1 MFIDAK
7 GKPCPQ
13 PVILAI
19 RALDA
24 LQAGETLQV
33 QVDNEAAVENLK
45 RMALKKGAAADV
57 KADGSC
63 WIVEIVPAG
72 APAAQSGA
80 GLSGAVATGGAQS
93 GAGLSGAVATGGA
106 QSGAGLSGAVAT
118 GGAQRGAALSGA
130 VATGGAQS
138 GAALSGAVATGGAK
152 SGAALS
158 GGAQSSLSAEEQA
171 QQICA
176 VPARGPVVVAIGSAE
191 MGNGDPKLGK
201 ILMKS
206 FLYSLTQLDALPQTV
221 LFFNG
226 GVRMTTEGSESI
238 EDLKA
243 LEAQGV
249 EILSCGTCLD
259 FYGLKDKLRVG
270 GITNMYV
277 IAQTMAEAGNV
288 VKI

>member
-45 RMALKKGAAADV
+45 RMAQKKGAAADV

-72 APAAQSGA
+72 APAAQSGV

-93 GAGLSGAVATGGA
+93 GAGLSG
-106 QSGAGLSGAVAT
+106 
-118 GGAQRGAALSGA
+118 
-130 VATGGAQS
+130 GAQS
-138 GAALSGAVATGGAK
+138 GAALSN
-152 SGAALS
+152 
-158 GGAQSSLSAEEQA
+158 GAQSSLSAEEQA

>member
-13 PVILAI
+13 PVILAM
-19 RALDA
+19 RALGGLKD
-24 LQAGETLQV
+24 GETLQV

-45 RMALKKGAAADV
+45 RMAQKNGAAVQV
-57 KADGSC
+57 KADGAN
-63 WIVEIVPAG
+63 WTVEIVPADSVAG
-72 APAAQSGA
+72 AGGGTGSADAAQA
-80 GLSGAVATGGAQS
+80 GQS
-93 GAGLSGAVATGGA
+93 AGK
-106 QSGAGLSGAVAT
+106 QAG
-118 GGAQRGAALSGA
+118 QAAL
-130 VATGGAQS
+130 AQA
-138 GAALSGAVATGGAK
+138 G
-152 SGAALS
+152 
-158 GGAQSSLSAEEQA
+158 QSAEEQA
-171 QQICA
+171 RQICA
-176 VPARGPVVVAIGSAE
+176 MPARGPVVVAVGSAE
-191 MGNGDPKLGK
+191 MGNGDPRLGR

-206 FLYSLTQLDALPQTV
+206 FLYSLTQLDELPQTV

-243 LEAQGV
+243 LESQGV

-259 FYGLKDKLRVG
+259 FYGLKDKLLVG

-277 IAQTMAEAGNV
+277 IAQTMAGAGNV

>member
-13 PVILAI
+13 PVILAM
-19 RALDA
+19 RALGGLKD
-24 LQAGETLQV
+24 GETLQV

-45 RMALKKGAAADV
+45 RMAQKNGAAVQV
-57 KADGSC
+57 KADGAN
-63 WIVEIVPAG
+63 WTVEIVPADSVAG
-72 APAAQSGA
+72 AGGGTGSADAAQA
-80 GLSGAVATGGAQS
+80 GQSAEEQTGQSALAQ
-93 GAGLSGAVATGGA
+93 AG
-106 QSGAGLSGAVAT
+106 Q
-118 GGAQRGAALSGA
+118 
-130 VATGGAQS
+130 
-138 GAALSGAVATGGAK
+138 
-152 SGAALS
+152 
-158 GGAQSSLSAEEQA
+158 SAEEQA
-171 QQICA
+171 RQICA
-176 VPARGPVVVAIGSAE
+176 MPARGPVVVAVGSAE
-191 MGNGDPKLGK
+191 MGNGDPRLGR

-206 FLYSLTQLDALPQTV
+206 FLYSLTQLDELPQTV

-243 LEAQGV
+243 LESQGV

-259 FYGLKDKLRVG
+259 FYGLKDKLLMG

-277 IAQTMAEAGNV
+277 IAQTMAGAGNV

>member
-45 RMALKKGAAADV
+45 RMAQKKGAAADV

-93 GAGLSGAVATGGA
+93 S
-106 QSGAGLSGAVAT
+106 
-118 GGAQRGAALSGA
+118 
-130 VATGGAQS
+130 
-138 GAALSGAVATGGAK
+138 
-152 SGAALS
+152 AALS

>member
-1 MFIDAK
+1 M
-7 GKPCPQ
+7 
-13 PVILAI
+13 
-19 RALDA
+19 
-24 LQAGETLQV
+24 

-93 GAGLSGAVATGGA
+93 GAGLSGG
-106 QSGAGLSGAVAT
+106 
-118 GGAQRGAALSGA
+118 
-130 VATGGAQS
+130 
-138 GAALSGAVATGGAK
+138 VATGGAK

>member
-13 PVILAI
+13 PVILAM
-19 RALDA
+19 RALGGLKEGD
-24 LQAGETLQV
+24 TLQV

-45 RMALKKGAAADV
+45 RMAQKNGAAVQV
-57 KADGSC
+57 KADGAN
-63 WIVEIVPAG
+63 WTVEI
-72 APAAQSGA
+72 APADSVAAADGDAGSADAADGGA
-80 GLSGAVATGGAQS
+80 GSAAAGGGAGSSDEAKTGQS
-93 GAGLSGAVATGGA
+93 AGKQAGQAVLAQTG
-106 QSGAGLSGAVAT
+106 Q
-118 GGAQRGAALSGA
+118 
-130 VATGGAQS
+130 
-138 GAALSGAVATGGAK
+138 
-152 SGAALS
+152 
-158 GGAQSSLSAEEQA
+158 SAEEQA
-171 QQICA
+171 RQICA
-176 VPARGPVVVAIGSAE
+176 MPARGPVVVAVGSAE
-191 MGNGDPKLGK
+191 MGNGDPRLGR

-206 FLYSLTQLDALPQTV
+206 FLYSLTQLEELPQTV

-243 LEAQGV
+243 LESQGV

-259 FYGLKDKLRVG
+259 FYGLKDKLLVG

-277 IAQTMAEAGNV
+277 IAQTMAGAGNV

>member
-45 RMALKKGAAADV
+45 RMAQKKGAAADV

-80 GLSGAVATGGAQS
+80 G
-93 GAGLSGAVATGGA
+93 
-106 QSGAGLSGAVAT
+106 
-118 GGAQRGAALSGA
+118 LSGA

-176 VPARGPVVVAIGSAE
+176 VPARGPVVVAIGSSE

-259 FYGLKDKLRVG
+259 FYGLKDKLCVG

>member
-45 RMALKKGAAADV
+45 RMAQKKGAAADV

-93 GAGLSGAVATGGA
+93 GA
-106 QSGAGLSGAVAT
+106 
-118 GGAQRGAALSGA
+118 
-130 VATGGAQS
+130 
-138 GAALSGAVATGGAK
+138 
-152 SGAALS
+152 ALS

-176 VPARGPVVVAIGSAE
+176 VPARGPVVVVIGSAE

-206 FLYSLTQLDALPQTV
+206 VLYSLTQLDELPQTV

-259 FYGLKDKLRVG
+259 FYGLKDKLCVG

-277 IAQTMAEAGNV
+277 IAQTMAEADNV

>member
-13 PVILAI
+13 PVILAM
-19 RALDA
+19 RALGGLKD
-24 LQAGETLQV
+24 GDTLQV

-45 RMALKKGAAADV
+45 RMAQKNGAAVQV
-57 KADGSC
+57 KADGAN
-63 WIVEIVPAG
+63 WTVEIVPADSVAG
-72 APAAQSGA
+72 AGGGTGSADAAQA
-80 GLSGAVATGGAQS
+80 GQSAEEQTGQSALAQ
-93 GAGLSGAVATGGA
+93 AG
-106 QSGAGLSGAVAT
+106 Q
-118 GGAQRGAALSGA
+118 
-130 VATGGAQS
+130 
-138 GAALSGAVATGGAK
+138 
-152 SGAALS
+152 
-158 GGAQSSLSAEEQA
+158 SAEEQA
-171 QQICA
+171 RQICA
-176 VPARGPVVVAIGSAE
+176 MPARGPVVVAVGSAE
-191 MGNGDPKLGK
+191 MGNGDPRLGR

-206 FLYSLTQLDALPQTV
+206 FLYSLTQLDELPQTV

-243 LEAQGV
+243 LESQGV

-259 FYGLKDKLRVG
+259 FYGLKDKLLVG

-277 IAQTMAEAGNV
+277 IAQTMAGAGNV

>member
-13 PVILAI
+13 PVILAM
-19 RALDA
+19 RALGGLKD
-24 LQAGETLQV
+24 GDTLQV

-45 RMALKKGAAADV
+45 RMAQKNGAAVQV
-57 KADGSC
+57 KADGAN
-63 WIVEIVPAG
+63 WTVEI
-72 APAAQSGA
+72 APADSVAAADGDAGSADAADGGA
-80 GLSGAVATGGAQS
+80 GSSDEAKTGQSAGKQAGQAVLAQTGQ
-93 GAGLSGAVATGGA
+93 
-106 QSGAGLSGAVAT
+106 
-118 GGAQRGAALSGA
+118 
-130 VATGGAQS
+130 
-138 GAALSGAVATGGAK
+138 
-152 SGAALS
+152 
-158 GGAQSSLSAEEQA
+158 SAEEQA
-171 QQICA
+171 RQICA
-176 VPARGPVVVAIGSAE
+176 MPARGPVVVAVGSAE
-191 MGNGDPKLGK
+191 MGNGDPRLGR

-206 FLYSLTQLDALPQTV
+206 FLYSLTQLDELPQTV

-243 LEAQGV
+243 LESQGV

-259 FYGLKDKLRVG
+259 FYGLKDKLLVG

-277 IAQTMAEAGNV
+277 IAQTMAGAGNV

>member
-93 GAGLSGAVATGGA
+93 GAGLSGG
-106 QSGAGLSGAVAT
+106 
-118 GGAQRGAALSGA
+118 
-130 VATGGAQS
+130 
-138 GAALSGAVATGGAK
+138 VATGGAK

-206 FLYSLTQLDALPQTV
+206 FLYSLTQLDALPQTM

-277 IAQTMAEAGNV
+277 IAQTMAEASNV

>member
-45 RMALKKGAAADV
+45 RMAQKKGAAADV

-72 APAAQSGA
+72 ATAAQSGA
-80 GLSGAVATGGAQS
+80 GLSGAVATGGAQ
-93 GAGLSGAVATGGA
+93 
-106 QSGAGLSGAVAT
+106 
-118 GGAQRGAALSGA
+118 
-130 VATGGAQS
+130 
-138 GAALSGAVATGGAK
+138 

-176 VPARGPVVVAIGSAE
+176 APARGPVVVAIGSAE

>member
-45 RMALKKGAAADV
+45 RMAQKKGAAADV

-93 GAGLSGAVATGGA
+93 GA
-106 QSGAGLSGAVAT
+106 
-118 GGAQRGAALSGA
+118 
-130 VATGGAQS
+130 
-138 GAALSGAVATGGAK
+138 
-152 SGAALS
+152 ALS

-176 VPARGPVVVAIGSAE
+176 VPARGPVVVVIGSAE

-206 FLYSLTQLDALPQTV
+206 FLYSLTQLDELPQTV

-259 FYGLKDKLRVG
+259 FYGLKDKLCVG

>member
-13 PVILAI
+13 PVILAM
-19 RALDA
+19 RALGGLKD
-24 LQAGETLQV
+24 GDTLQV

-45 RMALKKGAAADV
+45 RMAQKNGAAVQV
-57 KADGSC
+57 KADGAN
-63 WIVEIVPAG
+63 WTVEIVPADSESAADGG
-72 APAAQSGA
+72 AGFADAVEGGVGSADVAQSGQSA
-80 GLSGAVATGGAQS
+80 GKQAGQAVLAQ
-93 GAGLSGAVATGGA
+93 AG
-106 QSGAGLSGAVAT
+106 Q
-118 GGAQRGAALSGA
+118 
-130 VATGGAQS
+130 
-138 GAALSGAVATGGAK
+138 
-152 SGAALS
+152 
-158 GGAQSSLSAEEQA
+158 SAEEQA
-171 QQICA
+171 RQICA
-176 VPARGPVVVAIGSAE
+176 IPARGPVVVAVGSAE
-191 MGNGDPKLGK
+191 MGNGDPRLGR

-206 FLYSLTQLDALPQTV
+206 FLYSLTQLDELPQTV

-243 LEAQGV
+243 LESQGV

-259 FYGLKDKLRVG
+259 FYGLKDKLLVG

-277 IAQTMAEAGNV
+277 IAQTMAGAGNV

>member
-13 PVILAI
+13 PVILAM
-19 RALDA
+19 RALGGLKD
-24 LQAGETLQV
+24 GETLQV

-45 RMALKKGAAADV
+45 RMAQKNGAAVQV
-57 KADGSC
+57 KAEGAN
-63 WIVEIVPAG
+63 WTVEIVPADSVAG
-72 APAAQSGA
+72 AGGGASSADAADGGTGSADAAQA
-80 GLSGAVATGGAQS
+80 GQSAEEQTGQSALAQ
-93 GAGLSGAVATGGA
+93 AG
-106 QSGAGLSGAVAT
+106 Q
-118 GGAQRGAALSGA
+118 
-130 VATGGAQS
+130 
-138 GAALSGAVATGGAK
+138 
-152 SGAALS
+152 
-158 GGAQSSLSAEEQA
+158 SAEEQA
-171 QQICA
+171 RQICA
-176 VPARGPVVVAIGSAE
+176 MPARGPVVVAVGSAE
-191 MGNGDPKLGK
+191 MGNGDPRLGR

-206 FLYSLTQLDALPQTV
+206 FLYSLTQLDELPQTV

-243 LEAQGV
+243 LESQGV

-259 FYGLKDKLRVG
+259 FYGLKDKLLVG

-277 IAQTMAEAGNV
+277 IAQTMAGAGNV

>member
-1 MFIDAK
+1 
-7 GKPCPQ
+7 
-13 PVILAI
+13 
-19 RALDA
+19 
-24 LQAGETLQV
+24 
-33 QVDNEAAVENLK
+33 
-45 RMALKKGAAADV
+45 
-57 KADGSC
+57 
-63 WIVEIVPAG
+63 
-72 APAAQSGA
+72 
-80 GLSGAVATGGAQS
+80 
-93 GAGLSGAVATGGA
+93 
-106 QSGAGLSGAVAT
+106 
-118 GGAQRGAALSGA
+118 
-130 VATGGAQS
+130 
-138 GAALSGAVATGGAK
+138 
-152 SGAALS
+152 
-158 GGAQSSLSAEEQA
+158 
-171 QQICA
+171 
-176 VPARGPVVVAIGSAE
+176 
-191 MGNGDPKLGK
+191 
-201 ILMKS
+201 MKS

>member
-45 RMALKKGAAADV
+45 RMAQKKGVAADV
-57 KADGSC
+57 KADCSC

-72 APAAQSGA
+72 APAAQSGV

-93 GAGLSGAVATGGA
+93 GAGLSG
-106 QSGAGLSGAVAT
+106 
-118 GGAQRGAALSGA
+118 
-130 VATGGAQS
+130 GAQS
-138 GAALSGAVATGGAK
+138 GAALSN
-152 SGAALS
+152 
-158 GGAQSSLSAEEQA
+158 GAQSSLSAEEQA

>member
-13 PVILAI
+13 PVILAM
-19 RALDA
+19 RALGGLKD
-24 LQAGETLQV
+24 GDTLQV

-45 RMALKKGAAADV
+45 RMAQKNGAAVQV
-57 KADGSC
+57 KADGAN
-63 WIVEIVPAG
+63 WTVEIVPADSVAG
-72 APAAQSGA
+72 AGGGTGSADAAQVG
-80 GLSGAVATGGAQS
+80 Q
-93 GAGLSGAVATGGA
+93 
-106 QSGAGLSGAVAT
+106 
-118 GGAQRGAALSGA
+118 
-130 VATGGAQS
+130 
-138 GAALSGAVATGGAK
+138 
-152 SGAALS
+152 
-158 GGAQSSLSAEEQA
+158 SAEEQA
-171 QQICA
+171 RQICA
-176 VPARGPVVVAIGSAE
+176 MPARGPVVVAVGSAE
-191 MGNGDPKLGK
+191 MGNGDPRLGR

-206 FLYSLTQLDALPQTV
+206 FLYSLTQLDELPQTV

-243 LEAQGV
+243 LESQGV

-259 FYGLKDKLRVG
+259 FYGLKDKLLVG

-277 IAQTMAEAGNV
+277 IAQTMAGAGNV

>member
-13 PVILAI
+13 PVILAM
-19 RALDA
+19 RALGGLKEGD
-24 LQAGETLQV
+24 TLQV

-45 RMALKKGAAADV
+45 RMAQKNGAAVQV
-57 KADGSC
+57 KADGAN
-63 WIVEIVPAG
+63 WTVEIVPADSVAG
-72 APAAQSGA
+72 AGGGTGSADAAQA
-80 GLSGAVATGGAQS
+80 GQSAEEQTGQSALAQ
-93 GAGLSGAVATGGA
+93 AG
-106 QSGAGLSGAVAT
+106 Q
-118 GGAQRGAALSGA
+118 
-130 VATGGAQS
+130 
-138 GAALSGAVATGGAK
+138 
-152 SGAALS
+152 
-158 GGAQSSLSAEEQA
+158 SAEEQA
-171 QQICA
+171 RQICA
-176 VPARGPVVVAIGSAE
+176 MPARGPVVVAVGSAE
-191 MGNGDPKLGK
+191 MGNGDPRLGR

-206 FLYSLTQLDALPQTV
+206 FLYSLTQLDELPQTV

-243 LEAQGV
+243 LESQGV

-259 FYGLKDKLRVG
+259 FYGLKDKLLVG

-277 IAQTMAEAGNV
+277 IAQTMAGAGNV

>member
-45 RMALKKGAAADV
+45 RMAQKKGAAADV
-57 KADGSC
+57 KADGSS

-80 GLSGAVATGGAQS
+80 GLSGAVATGG
-93 GAGLSGAVATGGA
+93 V
-106 QSGAGLSGAVAT
+106 
-118 GGAQRGAALSGA
+118 
-130 VATGGAQS
+130 QS
-138 GAALSGAVATGGAK
+138 GAALSN
-152 SGAALS
+152 
-158 GGAQSSLSAEEQA
+158 GAQSSLSAEEQA

>member
-13 PVILAI
+13 PVILAM
-19 RALDA
+19 RALGGLKD
-24 LQAGETLQV
+24 GETLQV

-45 RMALKKGAAADV
+45 RMAQKNGAAVQV
-57 KADGSC
+57 KADGAN
-63 WIVEIVPAG
+63 WTVEIVPADSV
-72 APAAQSGA
+72 SGA
-80 GLSGAVATGGAQS
+80 GGGTGSADAVEGGAGS
-93 GAGLSGAVATGGA
+93 ADAADGGAGSADAA
-106 QSGAGLSGAVAT
+106 QAGQSAGKQAGQSAKEQA
-118 GGAQRGAALSGA
+118 GQAALTQAG
-130 VATGGAQS
+130 Q
-138 GAALSGAVATGGAK
+138 
-152 SGAALS
+152 
-158 GGAQSSLSAEEQA
+158 SAEEQA
-171 QQICA
+171 RQICA
-176 VPARGPVVVAIGSAE
+176 MPARGPVVVAVGSAE
-191 MGNGDPKLGK
+191 MGNGDPRLGR

-206 FLYSLTQLDALPQTV
+206 FLYSLTQLEELPQTV

-243 LEAQGV
+243 LESQGV

-259 FYGLKDKLRVG
+259 FYGLKDKLLVG

-277 IAQTMAEAGNV
+277 IAQTMAGAGNV

>member
-13 PVILAI
+13 PVILAM
-19 RALDA
+19 RALGGLKD
-24 LQAGETLQV
+24 GETLQV

-45 RMALKKGAAADV
+45 RMAQKNGAAVQV
-57 KADGSC
+57 KADGAN
-63 WIVEIVPAG
+63 WTVEIVPADSVSATDGG
-72 APAAQSGA
+72 AGSADAVEGGAGSADAAQA
-80 GLSGAVATGGAQS
+80 GQSAEEQTGQSALAQ
-93 GAGLSGAVATGGA
+93 AG
-106 QSGAGLSGAVAT
+106 Q
-118 GGAQRGAALSGA
+118 
-130 VATGGAQS
+130 
-138 GAALSGAVATGGAK
+138 
-152 SGAALS
+152 
-158 GGAQSSLSAEEQA
+158 SAEEQA
-171 QQICA
+171 RQICA
-176 VPARGPVVVAIGSAE
+176 MPARGPVVVAVGSAE
-191 MGNGDPKLGK
+191 MGNGDPRLGR

-206 FLYSLTQLDALPQTV
+206 FLYSLTQLDELPQTV

-243 LEAQGV
+243 LESQGV

-259 FYGLKDKLRVG
+259 FYGLKDKLLVG

-277 IAQTMAEAGNV
+277 IAQTMAGAGNV

>member
-13 PVILAI
+13 PVILAM
-19 RALDA
+19 RALGGLKD
-24 LQAGETLQV
+24 GETLQV

-45 RMALKKGAAADV
+45 RMAQKNGAAVQV
-57 KADGSC
+57 KADGAN
-63 WIVEIVPAG
+63 WTVEI
-72 APAAQSGA
+72 APADSVAAADGDAGSADAADGGA
-80 GLSGAVATGGAQS
+80 GSAAADGGAGS
-93 GAGLSGAVATGGA
+93 SDEAKTG
-106 QSGAGLSGAVAT
+106 Q
-118 GGAQRGAALSGA
+118 
-130 VATGGAQS
+130 
-138 GAALSGAVATGGAK
+138 
-152 SGAALS
+152 
-158 GGAQSSLSAEEQA
+158 SAEEQA
-171 QQICA
+171 RQICA
-176 VPARGPVVVAIGSAE
+176 MPARGPVVVAVGSAE
-191 MGNGDPKLGK
+191 MGNGDPRLGR

-206 FLYSLTQLDALPQTV
+206 FLYSLTQLDELPQTV

-243 LEAQGV
+243 LESQGV

-259 FYGLKDKLRVG
+259 FYGLKDKLLVG

-277 IAQTMAEAGNV
+277 IAQTMAGAGNV

>member
-93 GAGLSGAVATGGA
+93 GAGLSGG
-106 QSGAGLSGAVAT
+106 
-118 GGAQRGAALSGA
+118 
-130 VATGGAQS
+130 
-138 GAALSGAVATGGAK
+138 VATGGAK

>member
-63 WIVEIVPAG
+63 WIVEIVTAG

-80 GLSGAVATGGAQS
+80 GLSGAVATGGAQ
-93 GAGLSGAVATGGA
+93 
-106 QSGAGLSGAVAT
+106 
-118 GGAQRGAALSGA
+118 
-130 VATGGAQS
+130 
-138 GAALSGAVATGGAK
+138 

>member
-13 PVILAI
+13 PVILAM
-19 RALDA
+19 RALGGLKD
-24 LQAGETLQV
+24 GDTLQV

-45 RMALKKGAAADV
+45 RMAQKNGAAVQV
-57 KADGSC
+57 KADGAN
-63 WIVEIVPAG
+63 WTVEIVPADSVSAADGG
-72 APAAQSGA
+72 AGSADAVEGGVGSADAVEGGAGFADAADGGAGSADAAQA
-80 GLSGAVATGGAQS
+80 GQ
-93 GAGLSGAVATGGA
+93 
-106 QSGAGLSGAVAT
+106 
-118 GGAQRGAALSGA
+118 
-130 VATGGAQS
+130 
-138 GAALSGAVATGGAK
+138 
-152 SGAALS
+152 
-158 GGAQSSLSAEEQA
+158 SAEEQA
-171 QQICA
+171 RQICA
-176 VPARGPVVVAIGSAE
+176 MPARGPVVVAVGSAE
-191 MGNGDPKLGK
+191 MGNGDPRLGR

-206 FLYSLTQLDALPQTV
+206 FLYSLTQLDELPQTV

-243 LEAQGV
+243 LESQGV

-259 FYGLKDKLRVG
+259 FYGLKDKLLVG

-277 IAQTMAEAGNV
+277 IAQTMAGAGNV

>member
-13 PVILAI
+13 PVILAM
-19 RALDA
+19 RALGGLKD
-24 LQAGETLQV
+24 GETLQV

-45 RMALKKGAAADV
+45 RMAQKNGAAVQV
-57 KADGSC
+57 KADGAN
-63 WIVEIVPAG
+63 WTVEI
-72 APAAQSGA
+72 APADSVAAADGDAGSADAADGGA
-80 GLSGAVATGGAQS
+80 GSSDEAKTGQSAGKQAGQAVLAQTGQ
-93 GAGLSGAVATGGA
+93 
-106 QSGAGLSGAVAT
+106 
-118 GGAQRGAALSGA
+118 
-130 VATGGAQS
+130 
-138 GAALSGAVATGGAK
+138 
-152 SGAALS
+152 
-158 GGAQSSLSAEEQA
+158 SAEEQA
-171 QQICA
+171 RQICA
-176 VPARGPVVVAIGSAE
+176 MPARGPVVVAVGSAE
-191 MGNGDPKLGK
+191 MGNGDPRLGR

-206 FLYSLTQLDALPQTV
+206 FLYSLTQLEELPQTV

-243 LEAQGV
+243 LESQGV

-259 FYGLKDKLRVG
+259 FYGLKDKLLVG

-277 IAQTMAEAGNV
+277 IAQTMAGAGNV

>member
-45 RMALKKGAAADV
+45 RMAQKKGAAADV

-72 APAAQSGA
+72 ATAAQSGA
-80 GLSGAVATGGAQS
+80 G
-93 GAGLSGAVATGGA
+93 
-106 QSGAGLSGAVAT
+106 
-118 GGAQRGAALSGA
+118 LSGA

-138 GAALSGAVATGGAK
+138 GAALSGAVATGGAQ

-171 QQICA
+171 QQICG
-176 VPARGPVVVAIGSAE
+176 VPTRGPVVVAIGSSE

-206 FLYSLTQLDALPQTV
+206 FLYSLTQLDELPQTV

>member
-13 PVILAI
+13 PVILAM
-19 RALDA
+19 RALGGLKD
-24 LQAGETLQV
+24 GDTLQV

-45 RMALKKGAAADV
+45 RMAQKNGAAV
-57 KADGSC
+57 QVRADGAN
-63 WIVEIVPAG
+63 WTVEIVPADSESAADGG
-72 APAAQSGA
+72 AGFADAVEGGVGSADAADGGAGSADVAQSGQSA
-80 GLSGAVATGGAQS
+80 GKQ
-93 GAGLSGAVATGGA
+93 AG
-106 QSGAGLSGAVAT
+106 Q
-118 GGAQRGAALSGA
+118 AAL
-130 VATGGAQS
+130 AQA
-138 GAALSGAVATGGAK
+138 G
-152 SGAALS
+152 
-158 GGAQSSLSAEEQA
+158 QSAEEQA
-171 QQICA
+171 RQICA
-176 VPARGPVVVAIGSAE
+176 MPARGPVVVAVCSAE
-191 MGNGDPKLGK
+191 MGNGDPRLGR

-206 FLYSLTQLDALPQTV
+206 FLYSLTQLDELPQTV

-243 LEAQGV
+243 LESQGV

-259 FYGLKDKLRVG
+259 FYGLKDKLLVG

-277 IAQTMAEAGNV
+277 IAQTMAGAGNV

>member
-13 PVILAI
+13 PVILAM
-19 RALDA
+19 RALGGLKD
-24 LQAGETLQV
+24 GETLQV

-45 RMALKKGAAADV
+45 RMAQKNGAAVQV
-57 KADGSC
+57 KADGAN
-63 WIVEIVPAG
+63 WTVEIVPADSVSATDGG
-72 APAAQSGA
+72 AGSADAVEGGAGSADAADGGAGSADAAQA
-80 GLSGAVATGGAQS
+80 GQS
-93 GAGLSGAVATGGA
+93 AGKQDG
-106 QSGAGLSGAVAT
+106 Q
-118 GGAQRGAALSGA
+118 AAL
-130 VATGGAQS
+130 AQA
-138 GAALSGAVATGGAK
+138 G
-152 SGAALS
+152 
-158 GGAQSSLSAEEQA
+158 QSAEEQA
-171 QQICA
+171 RQVCA
-176 VPARGPVVVAIGSAE
+176 MPARGPVVVAVGSAE
-191 MGNGDPKLGK
+191 MGNGDPRLGR

-206 FLYSLTQLDALPQTV
+206 FLYSLTQLDELPQTV

-243 LEAQGV
+243 LESQGV

-259 FYGLKDKLRVG
+259 FYGLKDKLLVG

-277 IAQTMAEAGNV
+277 IAQTMAGAGNV

>member
-80 GLSGAVATGGAQS
+80 G
-93 GAGLSGAVATGGA
+93 
-106 QSGAGLSGAVAT
+106 
-118 GGAQRGAALSGA
+118 LSGA

>member
-13 PVILAI
+13 PVILAM
-19 RALDA
+19 RALGGLKD
-24 LQAGETLQV
+24 GDTLQV

-45 RMALKKGAAADV
+45 RMAQKNGAAVQV
-57 KADGSC
+57 KADGAN
-63 WIVEIVPAG
+63 WTVEIVPADSVAG
-72 APAAQSGA
+72 AGGGTGSADAAQA
-80 GLSGAVATGGAQS
+80 GQSAEEQTGQSALAQ
-93 GAGLSGAVATGGA
+93 AG
-106 QSGAGLSGAVAT
+106 Q
-118 GGAQRGAALSGA
+118 
-130 VATGGAQS
+130 
-138 GAALSGAVATGGAK
+138 
-152 SGAALS
+152 
-158 GGAQSSLSAEEQA
+158 SAEEQA
-171 QQICA
+171 RQICA
-176 VPARGPVVVAIGSAE
+176 MPARGPVVVAVGSAE
-191 MGNGDPKLGK
+191 MGNGDPRLGR

-206 FLYSLTQLDALPQTV
+206 FLYSLTQLEELPQTV

-259 FYGLKDKLRVG
+259 FYGLKDKLLVG

-277 IAQTMAEAGNV
+277 IAQTMAGAGNV